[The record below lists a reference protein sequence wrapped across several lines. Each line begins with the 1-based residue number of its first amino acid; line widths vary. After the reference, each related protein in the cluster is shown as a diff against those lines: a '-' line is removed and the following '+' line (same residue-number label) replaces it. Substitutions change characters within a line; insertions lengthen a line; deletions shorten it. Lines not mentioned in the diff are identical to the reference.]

1 MAHSFA
7 EKVGGLI
14 GKDGSVMVNVMVKE
28 IRGSGDG
35 SVRLV
40 SLSG

>member
-7 EKVGGLI
+7 EKVGDLI

-28 IRGSGDG
+28 IKGGSDG
-35 SVRLV
+35 SV
-40 SLSG
+40 SCP